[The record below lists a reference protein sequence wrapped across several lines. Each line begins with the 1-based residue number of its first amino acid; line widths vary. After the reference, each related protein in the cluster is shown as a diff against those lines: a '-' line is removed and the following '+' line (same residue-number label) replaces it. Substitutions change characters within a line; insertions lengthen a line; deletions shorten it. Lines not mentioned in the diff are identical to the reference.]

1 VDGKTRPHN
10 KERKMKARSPSKE
23 TACAALSWPERMV
36 RRLAGVFI
44 IASLLL
50 AWKVSPWWLLL
61 NAFVGVNLFQ
71 SSLTGFCPP
80 EILFRRLEARRNAGT
95 AAPAN

>member
-1 VDGKTRPHN
+1 MEARPSSN
-10 KERKMKARSPSKE
+10 AAP
-23 TACAALSWPERMV
+23 CATISWSERMV

-50 AWKVSPWWLLL
+50 AWKVSPWWLAL

-71 SSLTGFCPP
+71 SSFTGFCPP
-80 EILFRRLEARRNAGT
+80 EILFRRMEARRNAKT
-95 AAPAN
+95 AATAN